1 MATEASYE
9 APTTPGAPTNPANRG
24 PALTPEEVAEFIDS
38 LKEDE
43 APAHATEC
51 NDYDPEYN
59 D

>member
-1 MATEASYE
+1 MATKARHDV
-9 APTTPGAPTNPANRG
+9 ARMRATPTNGLNGFPT
-24 PALTPEEVAEFIDS
+24 LTPVEFAEFIDS

-43 APAHATEC
+43 APAEAVGC